1 MLLRRWSC
9 FFISG
14 LLVIWTFFTFSP
26 CLMKAWVSRR
36 HRLVFLFW
44 EVSRFDLHMLLWP
57 AQNFHLHGNT
67 RYERERCAYLKGV
80 LLLLLSSSSCHCS
93 SSLRE
98 PAAQPALRFMSER
111 CWVILESAQLFG
123 SASRAGSTHAHVVEH
138 KQAVL
143 SQQAKGGVWM
153 WRERAEKRRRFL
165 MYNLSV

>member
-26 CLMKAWVSRR
+26 CLMKAWVFRR